1 MDGLLLLLQQG
12 TAKIVEQ
19 LRSRLE
25 TSLQKLQADELD
37 EATKEEVSIGTCRVQ
52 MWPMKLSNCFVSSW
66 PTRLR
71 A

>member
-52 MWPMKLSNCFVSSW
+52 M
-66 PTRLR
+66 
-71 A
+71 